1 MGLKGVVFD
10 FNGTLFWDTKIHNKA
25 WDIILEKRGIR
36 ITDTEKNEKIHG
48 KNNNDIWNTLF
59 TEQVPEDEIDRFC
72 FEKERIYRELCLKT
86 DLQLAPGARDFL
98 NFLMINKIP
107 HTIATASGPE
117 NIDFFFRHLK
127 LNYFFDRSKVI
138 YNDGNILSKP
148 HPQIFLIAIEILG
161 ILENETL
168 VFEDSIA
175 GIMAAEN
182 AGVGRIIIVDSN
194 GVDYSKWNYQVI
206 KNFLEVD
213 RNIFY
218 HPGESKSFKI

>member
-1 MGLKGVVFD
+1 MKLKGVVFD

-25 WDIILEKRGIR
+25 WDIILEKRGVKISD
-36 ITDTEKNEKIHG
+36 IEKDEKIHG
-48 KNNNDIWNTLF
+48 KNNNDIWKTLF
-59 TEQVPEDEIDRFC
+59 TEQLSENEIDRFC
-72 FEKERIYRELCLKT
+72 LEKEMIYQELCLKT

-117 NIDFFFRHLK
+117 NIDFYFRYLK
-127 LNYFFDRSKVI
+127 LNHFFDRSKVI
-138 YNDGNILSKP
+138 YNDGSILSKP
-148 HPQIFLIAIEILG
+148 HPQIFHKAIDILG

-168 VFEDSIA
+168 VFEDSKV

-194 GVDYSKWNYQVI
+194 GVDYNNWNYQII
-206 KNFLEVD
+206 KDFFEVD
-213 RNIFY
+213 RNLFN
-218 HPGESKSFKI
+218 HLP